1 MKVAMTLSASLA
13 YSALALGGEEPSSTT
28 VGAKEHISSV
38 QTAEPTN
45 GVLCLTFD
53 DSRFADWE
61 AALPIF
67 AAHKAHATFFAYHA
81 IDDKAIAALPPFSSP
96 TEEK

>member
-1 MKVAMTLSASLA
+1 MKVTMTLAASLA
-13 YSALALGGEEPSSTT
+13 YSALAFGGGVTSSTT
-28 VGAKEHISSV
+28 A
-38 QTAEPTN
+38 APTN